1 MGKGDITYFKNNK
14 YRLKILLL
22 VNEDGEKVKQELRE
36 LIGKDNQFYTQL
48 KTMKIRGFI
57 REEGDKLSITK
68 QGYEVAIKLGRETT
82 LIADYYRSEM
92 MDKLGVYKREI
103 PDIER
108 EQSIKRKTIRLLE
121 GFKKSLDR
129 FIK

>member
-1 MGKGDITYFKNNK
+1 MSKGDITYFKNNE

-22 VNEDGEKVKQELRE
+22 VNEKGEKAKKELR
-36 LIGKDNQFYTQL
+36 KDIDNDYQFYNQL

-57 REEGDKLSITK
+57 VEEGDGLSITK
-68 QGYEVAIKLGRETT
+68 QGYEVAIKLGREAT

-92 MDKLGVYKREI
+92 MEKLGVYKNEM
-103 PDIER
+103 PEMEQ
-108 EQSIKRKTIRLLE
+108 EQSIKRQTIRLLE

-129 FIK
+129 LIK